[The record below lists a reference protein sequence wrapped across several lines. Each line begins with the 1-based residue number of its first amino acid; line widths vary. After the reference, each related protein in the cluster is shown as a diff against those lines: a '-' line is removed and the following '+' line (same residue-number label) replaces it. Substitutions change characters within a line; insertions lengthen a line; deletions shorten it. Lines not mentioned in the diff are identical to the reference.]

1 MNLAIAFIN
10 EKLAEFKKEIEN
22 NNEEI
27 KSLRREISYLLKK
40 LEEMDAVLDRQK
52 QYSRR
57 NCVLIHG
64 IEEVE
69 GEGDELSIIGYI
81 DLEIQKYL

>member
-10 EKLAEFKKEIEN
+10 EKLVEFKKEIEN

-69 GEGDELSIIGYI
+69 GEGDELPIKVIGH
-81 DLEIQKYL
+81 ESKN

>member
-40 LEEMDAVLDRQK
+40 LEEMDAILDRQK

-69 GEGDELSIIGYI
+69 GEGDELSIKVIGH
-81 DLEIQKYL
+81 ESKN

>member
-1 MNLAIAFIN
+1 MKNLLN
-10 EKLAEFKKEIEN
+10 LRKKKIGN

-64 IEEVE
+64 IKEVE
-69 GEGDELSIIGYI
+69 GEGDELPIKLIGH
-81 DLEIQKYL
+81 E